1 MLLNV
6 EFRVN
11 FNVFLLYTYSY
22 ATNLRRCLLAEIGAR
37 RIGMSIK
44 ARRWMKVRFRRKEIM
59 YENEWLRLSRC
70 YFMEYKKLASD
81 IIHKDAQYY
90 LIVYTP
96 EHMKE
101 IESLVKGKVNCSIFC
116 ISRVPLQ
123 WTPKIDSKYESLFN
137 VLDHGVYQEYHLFN
151 HHSSEDANKFEQAL
165 LYDFK
170 NRLLKTEMD
179 QQQAIVVAC
188 SEFSEVYVKELKD
201 EMKFNVNQWET
212 FKRNYL

>member
-1 MLLNV
+1 MLFLLLLNV

-90 LIVYTP
+90 LIVDTP

-101 IESLVKGKVNCSIFC
+101 IESLVKGKVNCSIFASHAYRFNGRLKL
-116 ISRVPLQ
+116 IQNMSRYLMFLIMRYIKSTICLIIIHQ
-123 WTPKIDSKYESLFN
+123 RTRINLSKHFFMILKIGY
-137 VLDHGVYQEYHLFN
+137 
-151 HHSSEDANKFEQAL
+151 
-165 LYDFK
+165 
-170 NRLLKTEMD
+170 
-179 QQQAIVVAC
+179 
-188 SEFSEVYVKELKD
+188 
-201 EMKFNVNQWET
+201 
-212 FKRNYL
+212 